1 MSSNPPPSGTS
12 SGWSWLGQTV
22 ASAAVSTV
30 VLIAI
35 LSLREKIKGTQ
46 TRQT

>member
-1 MSSNPPPSGTS
+1 MSTNPPPSATT
-12 SGWSWLGQTV
+12 SGWAWLGQTV

-35 LSLREKIKGTQ
+35 LQLREKLKGTQ